1 MSVKLDSLIEKI
13 KADGVDAAKIEADK
27 VLSEAKKK
35 ADSIVK
41 KAEDKAEDF
50 RKASEADAA
59 AYQKNSEAAIQQ
71 AARDTVLVLKEKVA
85 TMFDNAF
92 VAGIDEKLDADFT
105 RELIVKLVETWAKG
119 DDVQV
124 LTNEID
130 ADKLLAEVRKSL
142 KTGIKDSVDIKLDK
156 KVSKGFRIGKKDG
169 NLFYD
174 FTDESILES
183 LRLFLNPKIAELLKS

>member
-27 VLSEAKKK
+27 ILSSAKKE

-105 RELIVKLVETWAKG
+105 KELIVKLVESWAKG

-124 LTNEID
+124 LTSEID
-130 ADKLLAEVRKSL
+130 TDKLLAEVRKSL
-142 KTGIKDSVDIKLDK
+142 KAGVKDSVDIKLDK

>member
-13 KADGVDAAKIEADK
+13 KADGVDAAKAEADK
-27 VLSEAKKK
+27 ILSEAKKE
-35 ADSIVK
+35 AESIVK

-50 RKASEADAA
+50 RKAAEADAQ

-71 AARDTVLVLKEKVA
+71 AARDTVLVMKEKI
-85 TMFDNAF
+85 TNMLENAF
-92 VAGIDEKLDADFT
+92 VANIDGSLDEAFT
-105 RELIVKLVETWAKG
+105 KDLIVKLVETWAKG
-119 DDVQV
+119 DEVDVLV
-124 LTNEID
+124 NEID

-142 KTGIKDSVDIKLDK
+142 SADLKDTVDVKLDK
-156 KVSKGFRIGKKDG
+156 KMSKGFRIGKKGG